1 MKKIAFVLVLVFVG
15 LIATGVIAANE
26 NDVFLPLLYGGPALA
41 PPAETPTS
49 TPENIDPTATLPTET
64 PTSTPD
70 NEDGYNWVFVG
81 DAYNDEEGFTVVW
94 GHRPGYCYD
103 LIHTKVEK
111 TIYLEAVKIPVSE
124 CDRDGYNP
132 AADWPPP
139 EDPPPANLPPE
150 FDWGEIYKLVLDVN
164 AKQVCS
170 VFWPVN
176 CVDVR

>member
-41 PPAETPTS
+41 PPAETPTP
-49 TPENIDPTATLPTET
+49 TPKYV
-64 PTSTPD
+64 
-70 NEDGYNWVFVG
+70 DGYNWVFVG
-81 DAYNDEEGFTVVW
+81 VAYNDKDGSTVVW

-111 TIYLEAVKIPVSE
+111 TIYLEAVKIPLDQCE
-124 CDRDGYNP
+124 PWKNKDAP
-132 AADWPPP
+132 WPPP
-139 EDPPPANLPPE
+139 EFPPPTELPPE

-164 AKQVCS
+164 AKVVCS
-170 VFWPVN
+170 VYWPVN